1 MASLTLDTNRLVRD
15 ITRQVN
21 EEVGD
26 EFAKIKLDQL
36 KEANRRNFRNRTG
49 RLSRS
54 TYIRP
59 GTKRVGIGGPVA
71 FYWVHIDNKM
81 RGTGEF
87 VRRWATTGND
97 RALVEAFQ
105 IVNARGTL
113 GRF

>member
-15 ITRQVN
+15 IARQVN
-21 EEVGD
+21 EQVG
-26 EFAKIKLDQL
+26 EEWAKIKLEQL
-36 KEANRRNFRNRTG
+36 REANRANFRNRTG

-54 TYIRP
+54 TFIRP
-59 GTKRVGIGGPVA
+59 GTRRVGIGGPVA
-71 FYWVHIDNKM
+71 FYWVHLDNRT

-87 VRRWATTGND
+87 VRQWARTGN
-97 RALVEAFQ
+97 REAMIEAFY